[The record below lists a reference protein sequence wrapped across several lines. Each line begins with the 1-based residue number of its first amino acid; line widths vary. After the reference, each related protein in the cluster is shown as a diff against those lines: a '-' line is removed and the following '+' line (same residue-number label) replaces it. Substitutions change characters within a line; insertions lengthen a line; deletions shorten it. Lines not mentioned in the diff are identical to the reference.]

1 VKVPP
6 TGPSGRAAAV
16 ISILGTYFA
25 QRAAGDGLGPHTA
38 AYRRRI
44 QDHESQAFPH
54 VPRALS
60 MVLEGGAAGTR
71 TQDRRIMSPARP
83 QLASGYL
90 TWADKGQRD
99 HVKADLG
106 TYLA

>member
-16 ISILGTYFA
+16 ISILGTYLA

-54 VPRALS
+54 VPGPYPWFWRVGRLG
-60 MVLEGGAAGTR
+60 LEPRTGG
-71 TQDRRIMSPARP
+71 S
-83 QLASGYL
+83 
-90 TWADKGQRD
+90 
-99 HVKADLG
+99 
-106 TYLA
+106 